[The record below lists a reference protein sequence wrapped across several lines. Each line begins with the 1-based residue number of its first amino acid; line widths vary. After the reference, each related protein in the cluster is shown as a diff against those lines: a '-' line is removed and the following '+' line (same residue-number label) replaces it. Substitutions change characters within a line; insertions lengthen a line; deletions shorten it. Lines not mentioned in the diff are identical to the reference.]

1 MTSSLSSMTGFAR
14 ASGSLNG
21 LGWAWEAR
29 SVNGKS
35 LDVRLRL
42 PAAFERLDQQV
53 RALAS
58 SRFKRGSLQISLQVQ
73 EPPRGGAIVVNEN
86 LLETLKEIAEKHSKA
101 SGGQGVDMAQLL
113 NIRGVVELVDAP
125 ADDAVQ
131 AAQDAALLAGLN
143 TVLNGL
149 VEARNAE
156 GARLAAV
163 LADQI
168 GRIETLTFA
177 ARDNPARKPEAIRQ
191 RLSEQV
197 QRLMDGNAGT
207 LDAARLHQ
215 EAMLLAAK
223 ADTQEEIDRILSH
236 VTAARKLLSGAEAA
250 GRKLDFLVQEFNRE
264 ANTLCSKSPDASL
277 TAIGLEL
284 KLVIDQVREQVQNV
298 E

>member
-1 MTSSLSSMTGFAR
+1 MTGFAR